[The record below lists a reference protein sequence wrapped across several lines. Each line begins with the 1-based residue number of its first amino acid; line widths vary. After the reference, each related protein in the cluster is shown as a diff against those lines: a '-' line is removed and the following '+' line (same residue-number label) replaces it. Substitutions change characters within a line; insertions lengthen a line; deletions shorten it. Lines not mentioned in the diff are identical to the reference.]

1 MRHNNIS
8 VFVPHL
14 GCPNS
19 CSFCDQHTISG
30 ELKAPGVD
38 ELRRLL
44 TDAYRRIDDKKN
56 TEIAF
61 FGGSFTAI
69 ERGYMI
75 SLLKTAY
82 EFIKNDGFYGI
93 RISTRPDFISSDILN
108 ILKQYGVTSIELGA
122 QSMCD
127 DVLNANNRG
136 HTADD
141 VKKSS
146 EHIKSYG
153 FELGL
158 QMMTGLYMSD
168 KEKDLFTAK
177 EIISLKPET
186 VRIYPVCVLN
196 NTKLSRLYETGKY
209 TLMPFDDMIE
219 LCSEL
224 LIMFSNADI
233 KVIKCGLHASQDV
246 KDKLVTGYYHPSFR
260 ELCESRIYRKLF
272 EKEISGS
279 EEKYFE
285 FSVNDRCLSKARGQ
299 SNENITYFKNK
310 GITLKITADRDTEK
324 FSVKRL

>member
-14 GCPNS
+14 GCPHS

-44 TDAYRRIDDKKN
+44 TDAYNRIDDKKN

-127 DVLNANNRG
+127 DVLNANDRG

-146 EHIKSYG
+146 ELIKSYG

-177 EIISLKPET
+177 EIISLGPET

-224 LIMFSNADI
+224 LIMFSNAGI

-246 KDKLVTGYYHPSFR
+246 KDKLVTGYYHPAFR

-279 EEKYFE
+279 KEKYFE